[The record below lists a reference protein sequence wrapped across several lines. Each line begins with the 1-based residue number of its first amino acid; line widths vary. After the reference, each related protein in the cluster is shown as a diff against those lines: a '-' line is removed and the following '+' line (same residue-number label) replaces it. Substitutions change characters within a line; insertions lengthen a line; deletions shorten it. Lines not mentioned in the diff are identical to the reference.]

1 MLITGY
7 GVCVPAPPGVFLP
20 GVSFYRV
27 LYGEAFLR
35 TGLEMPIGQTRDFS
49 GRPPET
55 GDRDMDA
62 SVGPSH
68 AGIDRM
74 RRDDRTVACGK
85 HLWCVWTLLR
95 AIPRPTVSAK
105 FGDGT
110 YDGEVLKRAHL

>member
-1 MLITGY
+1 MSRL
-7 GVCVPAPPGVFLP
+7 PP
-20 GVSFYRV
+20 VSFYRV
-27 LYGEAFLR
+27 FLF
-35 TGLEMPIGQTRDFS
+35 TGYCTAKLFYDLVSGLEMPIGQTRDFS

-85 HLWCVWTLLR
+85 HLWCVWTFLRR
-95 AIPRPTVSAK
+95 AIRPPDSAIW
-105 FGDGT
+105 
-110 YDGEVLKRAHL
+110 